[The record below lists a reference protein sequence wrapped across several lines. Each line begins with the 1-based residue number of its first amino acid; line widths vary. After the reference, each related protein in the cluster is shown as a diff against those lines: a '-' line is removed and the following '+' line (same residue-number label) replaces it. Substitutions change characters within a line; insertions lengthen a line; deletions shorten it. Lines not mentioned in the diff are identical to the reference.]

1 MLGQFLVLV
10 SGSRMIE
17 VELIEL
23 FQGLFVEIVESFGM
37 PGVGGGGFCALFLL
51 LLVGGRG

>member
-1 MLGQFLVLV
+1 
-10 SGSRMIE
+10 MIE